1 MHSQGSFS
9 KLQGVQKSVLEYMA
23 FGGSLGRINFNNN
36 ILLFPEFQETFFGY
50 LWILLMSGYPRV
62 ILWNSNE
69 FYGRIYGRYVAD
81 ILISGFVFYTLLG
94 TETRQVSKV
103 GYFIQIELIFILIRW
118 LDLVGFRILAGRDR
132 EVGRLVYP
140 SNAS

>member
-1 MHSQGSFS
+1 
-9 KLQGVQKSVLEYMA
+9 
-23 FGGSLGRINFNNN
+23 
-36 ILLFPEFQETFFGY
+36 
-50 LWILLMSGYPRV
+50 MSGYPRV
-62 ILWNSNE
+62 ILWNSNK
-69 FYGRIYGRYVAD
+69 FYERIYGRYPAD
-81 ILISGFVFYTLLG
+81 IWISGFVFYTLLG